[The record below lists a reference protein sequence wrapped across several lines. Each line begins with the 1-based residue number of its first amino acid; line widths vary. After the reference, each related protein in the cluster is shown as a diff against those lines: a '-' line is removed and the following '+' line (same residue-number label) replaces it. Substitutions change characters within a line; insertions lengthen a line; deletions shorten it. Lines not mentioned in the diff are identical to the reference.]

1 MWLYIVIVVVI
12 ILIVFLMGSYSA
24 RTKAVTKGEIQAA
37 ACGLEEPKGCPA
49 PCPSPSSCSPAAPV
63 EMAPKPCK
71 KHRKP
76 KCRVCRSEDDG
87 FSTEDAFSSAPA
99 LF

>member
-1 MWLYIVIVVVI
+1 MWIYIVIVVVI

-37 ACGLEEPKGCPA
+37 ACGTDTPTEPQGTSSSGSCAPA
-49 PCPSPSSCSPAAPV
+49 KD
-63 EMAPKPCK
+63 PKPCK
-71 KHRKP
+71 KHRKR
-76 KCRVCRSEDDG
+76 KCCICRSEEDG

-99 LF
+99 MFE